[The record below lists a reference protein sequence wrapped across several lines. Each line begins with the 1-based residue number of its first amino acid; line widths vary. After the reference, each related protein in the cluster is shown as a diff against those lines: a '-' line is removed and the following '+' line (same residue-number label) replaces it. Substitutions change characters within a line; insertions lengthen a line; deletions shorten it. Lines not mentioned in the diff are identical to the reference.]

1 MKLKPASAA
10 AMMAVLSSVST
21 GAYAYDFTTGIND
34 LTGSWV
40 TSLTAGG
47 GLRTKNPSC
56 SLTGDP
62 NMYGCGTGANTAQ
75 WSGGDDG
82 DLNYRKGQLFSTYI
96 SATSELLMTMPSEGL
111 KFMLRGTGMYDFL
124 AKDTNRTPL
133 SSTAAAQVVYN
144 AQLLDLWAEKDFT
157 IADNAAHVRVGNQVL
172 NWGESIFAAGGINST
187 NSYDIQKLLIP
198 GTQLKTALLPAPMI
212 TFASGLSHGFST
224 EAYYQA
230 QWNGDRLPPVGSYW
244 SVADVLGR
252 GSGNYTVNTNNY
264 NLGGLDAG
272 SIAGPAAGNGATLGA
287 VNSGLLAGTYAGAPY
302 YSQGVPFST
311 VMPDKTHPQF
321 GVRFAYRPPGADV
334 NFGFYYENYTDK
346 LPVVQTL
353 ANGSNQFIYLQNRQ
367 LFGLSTNFSLGD
379 WAIAQE
385 LSYRPHDAVSLTGC
399 YGAGGPL
406 DANTN
411 AVSGACNNWVD
422 RKKFQYDINGI
433 LSMTPSEYPF
443 LGWLNASTAT
453 LTAEL
458 TWIYYPGL
466 SSQGVTRDLNGQ
478 QVTQGLAAGN
488 YLWLN
493 NNSGLGYP
501 IVASGGSPSSVGATV
516 DFNVTWDGTL
526 IPGWQVT
533 PGVTFTDALYGY
545 TPTLSA
551 NYLQGAKSANVYVL
565 FNQDAARWSAGINYT
580 AFWGGHQTV
589 GQAYADRNFVGFF
602 ATRTF

>member
-1 MKLKPASAA
+1 MKVRTISTAVVAA
-10 AMMAVLSSVST
+10 LSSACS
-21 GAYAYDFTTGIND
+21 GAYAYDFSTGLND

-40 TSLTAGG
+40 TNLTAGG

-62 NMYGCGTGANTAQ
+62 NMYGCGAAANTAQ

-82 DLNYRKGQLFSTYI
+82 NLNYRKGQFFSTYI

-111 KFMLRGTGMYDFL
+111 KFMVRGTGMYDFL
-124 AKDTNRTPL
+124 AGDTNRTPL
-133 SSTAAAQVVYN
+133 SSAAASQVVYN
-144 AQLLDLWAEKDFT
+144 TELLDLWAEKDFT
-157 IADNAAHVRVGNQVL
+157 IGENSAHIRVGNQVL
-172 NWGESIFAAGGINST
+172 NWGESIFASGGINTT
-187 NSYDIQKLLIP
+187 NSLDIQKLVTP
-198 GTQLKTALLPAPMI
+198 GSQLKTALIPAPMI
-212 TFASGLSHGFST
+212 SIASGLPYGFST
-224 EAYYQA
+224 EAYYQL
-230 QWNGDRLPPVGSYW
+230 QWNSNRLPPVGTYW

-252 GSGNYTVNTNNY
+252 GSGNATVNTKNF

-272 SIAGPAAGNGATLGA
+272 SIAGPAAGNSATLEGI
-287 VNSGLLAGTYAGAPY
+287 NSGLLAGSYAGAPY
-302 YSQGVPFST
+302 FSQGVPFST
-311 VMPDKTHPQF
+311 VLPNKADPQF
-321 GVRFAYRPPGADV
+321 GIRFAYRPSNLDV

-346 LPVVQTL
+346 YPVVQTL
-353 ANGSNQFIYLQNRQ
+353 ANGSAQFLYLKNRQ
-367 LFGLSTNFSLGD
+367 LFGVSANFQLGD

-385 LSYRPHDAVSLTGC
+385 LSYRPRDAVSLTGC
-399 YGAGGPL
+399 FGAGGPL

-411 AVSGACNNWVD
+411 SVSGACNDWVD
-422 RKKFQYDINGI
+422 KKKFQYDINGV

-443 LGWLNASTAT
+443 LRWLKASGAT

-466 SSQGVTRDLNGQ
+466 SSQGVTRDVNGQ
-478 QVTQGLAAGN
+478 LVTQAPAAG
-488 YLWLN
+488 YYTWLN

-501 IVASGGSPSSVGATV
+501 IIAATGTSSSVGATV

-526 IPGWQVT
+526 LPGWQVT
-533 PGVTFTDALYGY
+533 PGVTLTDALYGY
-545 TPTLSA
+545 TPSLSA
-551 NYLQGAKSANVYVL
+551 NYLQGAKSANLYL
-565 FNQDAARWSAGINYT
+565 LLNRNPATWSLGLNYT